1 MVTKLEIR
9 KLIDCAKNEY
19 TYSGDKTILVN
30 IAILKGLYISLGGKK
45 YITIPQKFDNI
56 TVYSSV
62 VFKHKLNTM
71 TNMSKDRL
79 TSYLI
84 KYLMAINKQPEV
96 IIGAD
101 IPIMNNDISLMMLRL
116 IFSEYTE
123 DMMLKSLDI
132 QNNTI
137 ELLNKLD
144 ERKVGV

>member
-1 MVTKLEIR
+1 
-9 KLIDCAKNEY
+9 
-19 TYSGDKTILVN
+19 
-30 IAILKGLYISLGGKK
+30 
-45 YITIPQKFDNI
+45 
-56 TVYSSV
+56 
-62 VFKHKLNTM
+62 M

-96 IIGAD
+96 IIEAD
-101 IPIMNNDISLMMLRL
+101 IPITNNDISLMMLRL

-132 QNNTI
+132 QNNTL